1 MPDVSIAIKAT
12 DRFSDAMKTMK
23 DSADKFD
30 KSIVGMQS
38 RLNSLNRNKATLKVD
53 TDRARTELR
62 SAEKQFAAT
71 GDAISE
77 LVLQEKQLTFEN
89 ARRNLSLVSKE
100 AANVEKQ
107 MLKTGNSV
115 SKIGNKAGEGFSTI
129 VQSVAT
135 AGGAKMIG
143 SLAQDSVNT
152 LVGSM
157 LGSNGG
163 NVFSSALSSAI
174 SGAAIGSMIP
184 GIGTAVGAVAG
195 GLVGMA
201 SGSVQNWSKKDDA
214 FKSYVQNAVEE
225 QLNEQ
230 TTSLTSGSAL
240 AASRE
245 TDQISFATLFKGED
259 KAKQYLADLVQMAD
273 TTPFLYDDLTAMS
286 KTLATY
292 GYDENSILPV
302 LQTIGDAG
310 AALGQSTSDM
320 NSVATAIGRMKSS
333 NKTTLEYL
341 NILNDRGIG
350 AVGMLANAYGVDQGE
365 VYSMISKGQIAG
377 QDAARIILDA
387 LTDSFAGSMERQ
399 SKTFSGITS
408 TIEGLRQ
415 ELDNA
420 MGEGY
425 NETRMAG
432 LQAERE
438 WLEGDS
444 GQEMQ
449 EAYQAIG
456 AWKASLENA
465 KEQYIRDAVN
475 EAMGSDAYKAAE
487 AEGNAAEMGRIIMK
501 AKIDGMNQYN
511 ANEGKDE
518 VLAQELS
525 LIDSVREDTSLNDSY
540 WDAGYTLGLS
550 FSKGRAAGMMGSGSG
565 ETSAS
570 ASPSRMLQ
578 GVTLPSGSS
587 YAVGIDY
594 VPYDTHIDKGHIHN
608 HIIFCAVNFVDYHK
622 YNSNKRSYYGIRNI
636 SDKLCR
642 ENGLSVVVLGKGSKG
657 KSYAEYQAEKVG
669 TSWKGK
675 LKIAVDTLIPQV
687 ASFEEL
693 LQRLQAAGYEIKPG
707 KYISCRAPGQERF
720 TRLKTLGADYTEE
733 AIKERIEGKRTKAAK
748 APKEQ
753 RGVSL
758 LIDIEN
764 SIKAAQS
771 RGYEQWAKIHNLKLA
786 AKTMNFLTEHKIE
799 QYADLISRIEEIN
812 AENVKTTDALKSVE
826 KCLADM
832 AVLMKHVTT
841 YQKTKPVYEAYRRAK
856 DKDAYRAKQ
865 ESSLILHEAAVKTLK
880 AAGITK
886 LPNLAAMQEEYEQLQ
901 AQKEALYADYGKLK
915 KKVKEYDVI
924 KQNIDSIL
932 RQGKE
937 PERGKEAERG

>member
-115 SKIGNKAGEGFSTI
+115 SKMGNKAGEGFSTI

-259 KAKQYLADLVQMAD
+259 KAKQYLADLVQMAN

-302 LQTIGDAG
+302 LQTIGDTG
-310 AALGQSTSDM
+310 AALGHSPSDM
-320 NSVATAIGRMKSS
+320 NAVATAIGRMKSS

-365 VYSMISKGQIAG
+365 VYSRISKGQIAG

-438 WLEGDS
+438 WLEGDPP
-444 GQEMQ
+444 
-449 EAYQAIG
+449 
-456 AWKASLENA
+456 
-465 KEQYIRDAVN
+465 R
-475 EAMGSDAYKAAE
+475 
-487 AEGNAAEMGRIIMK
+487 
-501 AKIDGMNQYN
+501 
-511 ANEGKDE
+511 
-518 VLAQELS
+518 
-525 LIDSVREDTSLNDSY
+525 
-540 WDAGYTLGLS
+540 
-550 FSKGRAAGMMGSGSG
+550 
-565 ETSAS
+565 
-570 ASPSRMLQ
+570 
-578 GVTLPSGSS
+578 
-587 YAVGIDY
+587 
-594 VPYDTHIDKGHIHN
+594 
-608 HIIFCAVNFVDYHK
+608 
-622 YNSNKRSYYGIRNI
+622 
-636 SDKLCR
+636 
-642 ENGLSVVVLGKGSKG
+642 
-657 KSYAEYQAEKVG
+657 
-669 TSWKGK
+669 
-675 LKIAVDTLIPQV
+675 
-687 ASFEEL
+687 
-693 LQRLQAAGYEIKPG
+693 
-707 KYISCRAPGQERF
+707 
-720 TRLKTLGADYTEE
+720 
-733 AIKERIEGKRTKAAK
+733 
-748 APKEQ
+748 
-753 RGVSL
+753 
-758 LIDIEN
+758 
-764 SIKAAQS
+764 AQS
-771 RGYEQWAKIHNLKLA
+771 H
-786 AKTMNFLTEHKIE
+786 
-799 QYADLISRIEEIN
+799 
-812 AENVKTTDALKSVE
+812 
-826 KCLADM
+826 
-832 AVLMKHVTT
+832 
-841 YQKTKPVYEAYRRAK
+841 
-856 DKDAYRAKQ
+856 
-865 ESSLILHEAAVKTLK
+865 
-880 AAGITK
+880 
-886 LPNLAAMQEEYEQLQ
+886 
-901 AQKEALYADYGKLK
+901 
-915 KKVKEYDVI
+915 
-924 KQNIDSIL
+924 
-932 RQGKE
+932 
-937 PERGKEAERG
+937 

>member
-23 DSADKFD
+23 DSANSFD

-38 RLNSLNRNKATLKVD
+38 RLNSLNRTKATLKVD

-115 SKIGNKAGEGFSTI
+115 SKMGNKAGEGFSTI

-245 TDQISFATLFKGED
+245 TDQISFATIFKGED
-259 KAKQYLADLVQMAD
+259 KAKQYLADLVQMAN

-387 LTDSFAGSMERQ
+387 LADSFAGSMERQ

-540 WDAGYTLGLS
+540 WDAGYTLGQS
-550 FSKGRAAGMMGSGSG
+550 FSKGRAAGMMGSGNG

-594 VPYDTHIDKGHIHN
+594 VPYD
-608 HIIFCAVNFVDYHK
+608 NFPALLHQGERVQTAEEA
-622 YNSNKRSYYGIRNI
+622 RSG
-636 SDKLCR
+636 
-642 ENGLSVVVLGKGSKG
+642 GS
-657 KSYAEYQAEKVG
+657 G
-669 TSWKGK
+669 TSIQIVMNGTV
-675 LKIAVDTLIPQV
+675 IREDADVERV
-687 ASFEEL
+687 ASALLERMEL
-693 LQRLQAAGYEIKPG
+693 AGM
-707 KYISCRAPGQERF
+707 
-720 TRLKTLGADYTEE
+720 
-733 AIKERIEGKRTKAAK
+733 
-748 APKEQ
+748 
-753 RGVSL
+753 RG
-758 LIDIEN
+758 
-764 SIKAAQS
+764 
-771 RGYEQWAKIHNLKLA
+771 
-786 AKTMNFLTEHKIE
+786 
-799 QYADLISRIEEIN
+799 
-812 AENVKTTDALKSVE
+812 
-826 KCLADM
+826 
-832 AVLMKHVTT
+832 
-841 YQKTKPVYEAYRRAK
+841 
-856 DKDAYRAKQ
+856 
-865 ESSLILHEAAVKTLK
+865 
-880 AAGITK
+880 
-886 LPNLAAMQEEYEQLQ
+886 
-901 AQKEALYADYGKLK
+901 
-915 KKVKEYDVI
+915 
-924 KQNIDSIL
+924 
-932 RQGKE
+932 
-937 PERGKEAERG
+937 

>member
-23 DSADKFD
+23 DSANSFD

-38 RLNSLNRNKATLKVD
+38 RLNSLNRTKATLKVD

-115 SKIGNKAGEGFSTI
+115 SKMGNKAGEGFSTI

-259 KAKQYLADLVQMAD
+259 KAKQYLADLVQMAN
-273 TTPFLYDDLTAMS
+273 TTPFLYDDLTSMS

-475 EAMGSDAYKAAE
+475 EAMGSDAYKTAE
-487 AEGNAAEMGRIIMK
+487 AEGDAAEMGRIIMK

-540 WDAGYTLGLS
+540 WDAGYTLGQS

-578 GVTLPSGSS
+578 GVTLPSGGS

-594 VPYDTHIDKGHIHN
+594 VPYD
-608 HIIFCAVNFVDYHK
+608 NFPALLHQGERVQTAEEA
-622 YNSNKRSYYGIRNI
+622 RS
-636 SDKLCR
+636 D
-642 ENGLSVVVLGKGSKG
+642 GS
-657 KSYAEYQAEKVG
+657 G
-669 TSWKGK
+669 TSIQIVMNGTV
-675 LKIAVDTLIPQV
+675 IREDADVERV
-687 ASFEEL
+687 ASALLERMEL
-693 LQRLQAAGYEIKPG
+693 AGM
-707 KYISCRAPGQERF
+707 
-720 TRLKTLGADYTEE
+720 
-733 AIKERIEGKRTKAAK
+733 
-748 APKEQ
+748 
-753 RGVSL
+753 RG
-758 LIDIEN
+758 
-764 SIKAAQS
+764 
-771 RGYEQWAKIHNLKLA
+771 
-786 AKTMNFLTEHKIE
+786 
-799 QYADLISRIEEIN
+799 
-812 AENVKTTDALKSVE
+812 
-826 KCLADM
+826 
-832 AVLMKHVTT
+832 
-841 YQKTKPVYEAYRRAK
+841 
-856 DKDAYRAKQ
+856 
-865 ESSLILHEAAVKTLK
+865 
-880 AAGITK
+880 
-886 LPNLAAMQEEYEQLQ
+886 
-901 AQKEALYADYGKLK
+901 
-915 KKVKEYDVI
+915 
-924 KQNIDSIL
+924 
-932 RQGKE
+932 
-937 PERGKEAERG
+937 

>member
-23 DSADKFD
+23 DSANSFD

-38 RLNSLNRNKATLKVD
+38 RLNSLNRTKATLKVD

-115 SKIGNKAGEGFSTI
+115 SKMGNKAGEGFSTI

-259 KAKQYLADLVQMAD
+259 KAKQYLADLVQMAN
-273 TTPFLYDDLTAMS
+273 TTPFLYDDLTSMS

-475 EAMGSDAYKAAE
+475 EAMGSDAYKTAE
-487 AEGNAAEMGRIIMK
+487 AEGDAAEMGRIIMK

-525 LIDSVREDTSLNDSY
+525 LIDSVREDTSLDDSY
-540 WDAGYTLGLS
+540 WDAGYTLGQS
-550 FSKGRAAGMMGSGSG
+550 FSKGRAAGMMGSGNG

-594 VPYDTHIDKGHIHN
+594 VPYD
-608 HIIFCAVNFVDYHK
+608 NFPALLHQGERVQTAEEA
-622 YNSNKRSYYGIRNI
+622 RSG
-636 SDKLCR
+636 
-642 ENGLSVVVLGKGSKG
+642 GS
-657 KSYAEYQAEKVG
+657 G
-669 TSWKGK
+669 TSIQIVMNGTV
-675 LKIAVDTLIPQV
+675 IREDADVERV
-687 ASFEEL
+687 ASALLERMEL
-693 LQRLQAAGYEIKPG
+693 AGM
-707 KYISCRAPGQERF
+707 
-720 TRLKTLGADYTEE
+720 
-733 AIKERIEGKRTKAAK
+733 
-748 APKEQ
+748 
-753 RGVSL
+753 RG
-758 LIDIEN
+758 
-764 SIKAAQS
+764 
-771 RGYEQWAKIHNLKLA
+771 
-786 AKTMNFLTEHKIE
+786 
-799 QYADLISRIEEIN
+799 
-812 AENVKTTDALKSVE
+812 
-826 KCLADM
+826 
-832 AVLMKHVTT
+832 
-841 YQKTKPVYEAYRRAK
+841 
-856 DKDAYRAKQ
+856 
-865 ESSLILHEAAVKTLK
+865 
-880 AAGITK
+880 
-886 LPNLAAMQEEYEQLQ
+886 
-901 AQKEALYADYGKLK
+901 
-915 KKVKEYDVI
+915 
-924 KQNIDSIL
+924 
-932 RQGKE
+932 
-937 PERGKEAERG
+937 